1 MLIFGEAGDL
11 EETDYSQA
19 SEKYDELIEQKVQVQ
34 EEYSV
39 VNQQIEYYKSRINT
53 FKNNTAKND
62 ADIEYVEA
70 RFSKLYD
77 KINNLIDITTKTSDE
92 FYENVVFANA
102 FNILVPA
109 SGDAATVEIGNI
121 LLPVII
127 AEVVVF
133 IGYIAFAFITAII
146 YDKKYK
152 AEKNNN

>member
-1 MLIFGEAGDL
+1 M
-11 EETDYSQA
+11 
-19 SEKYDELIEQKVQVQ
+19 
-34 EEYSV
+34 
-39 VNQQIEYYKSRINT
+39 KSN
-53 FKNNTAKND
+53 
-62 ADIEYVEA
+62 E
-70 RFSKLYD
+70 LYD

>member
-19 SEKYDELIEQKVQVQ
+19 SEKYDELIEQKVEVQ
-34 EEYSV
+34 EEYSI

-53 FKNNTAKND
+53 FKNNTAKNK

-109 SGDAATVEIGNI
+109 SGDETTVQIGNV
-121 LLPVII
+121 LFPVIV
-127 AEVVVF
+127 AEAAVFVGYVVYLF
-133 IGYIAFAFITAII
+133 ISAII
-146 YDKKYK
+146 YDRKNKPK
-152 AEKNNN
+152 KNNG